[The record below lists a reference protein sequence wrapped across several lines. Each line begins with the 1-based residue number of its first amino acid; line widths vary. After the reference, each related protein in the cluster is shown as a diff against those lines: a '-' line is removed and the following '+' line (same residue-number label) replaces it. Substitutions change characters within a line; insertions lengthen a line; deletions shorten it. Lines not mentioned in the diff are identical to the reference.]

1 MSDEELQ
8 DQFGLCQKWQDA
20 EQWDLLGI
28 AYYGRGYLLNALH
41 CFRQADAVRAAVAV
55 ETEVG

>member
-1 MSDEELQ
+1 MSNEELQ
-8 DQFGLCQKWQDA
+8 DHFALCKKWQDA

-41 CFRQADAVRAAVAV
+41 CFKQADACRSVVAV
-55 ETEVG
+55 ETELA